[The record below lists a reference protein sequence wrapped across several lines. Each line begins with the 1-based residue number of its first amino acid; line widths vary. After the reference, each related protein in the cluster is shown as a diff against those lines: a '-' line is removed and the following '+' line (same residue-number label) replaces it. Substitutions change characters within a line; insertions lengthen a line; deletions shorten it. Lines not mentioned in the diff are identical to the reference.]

1 MKKKIILFLSFLL
14 TAIFLSGCKSS
25 VLKTVECD
33 NQHNKQISYSYIYS
47 LGKENNVRVSNY
59 TRLTNSLDV
68 TVRIFNRE
76 IEIQQI
82 NFTILIY
89 TVIAGVIF
97 FTVLAVLLIFAIG
110 YAIGCLRNI
119 KKE

>member
-25 VLKTVECD
+25 VLKTVESD
-33 NQHNKQISYSYIYS
+33 NQNNKNISYSYICS
-47 LGKENNVRVSNY
+47 LGEENNIRVSNY

-68 TVRIFNRE
+68 TVRILGRE

-89 TVIAGVIF
+89 IVISGTIF

-110 YAIGCLRNI
+110 YAIGCMKNR